1 MRSVAGLMTMSADD
15 ESVLQLLNF
24 VLTVPYGAV
33 FFSFRALLIV
43 ILCLSL
49 PENKENEIDGE
60 EIVPV

>member
-33 FFSFRALLIV
+33 FFFRALLIV

-60 EIVPV
+60 EIIPV

>member
-15 ESVLQLLNF
+15 ESALQLLNF
-24 VLTVPYGAV
+24 GLTVPYV
-33 FFSFRALLIV
+33 RRLFSFRALLIV

-60 EIVPV
+60 EIIPV